1 MDVGGCCWVAGGDD
15 QRLLLLLLLLVVVEA
30 VPQLIDVDCGESG
43 VEDMPPVG
51 LDAGWRGWENW
62 VAVGA
67 MGWKLARSGVTVL
80 KPGCWAL
87 TAPNLFAGVAAGA
100 AGGVDQEKAAVGVD
114 FLLPEV
120 GDVSGAFV
128 TTLSHPASMGLAGAP
143 LGPPLTRDS
152 KSVSVAPFASKDAPA
167 TGPKDMK
174 SSFRA
179 DPLASPPDSS
189 CSFLV
194 CSSSTLLES
203 DLMSSMK
210 AWNCLRSRS
219 GPKLMLQRIGRI
231 SMAANS
237 ASATLPI
244 TRRALSAAIITAG
257 SLVLIALIRGTIFS
271 CIVNLS
277 RAVDEVAFFF
287 CGAKPSRPSSPLESL
302 DPPHSVTNACSPL
315 TLMARLLV
323 LLKMAAMTG
332 KSSFLMVLKS
342 S

>member
-1 MDVGGCCWVAGGDD
+1 M
-15 QRLLLLLLLLVVVEA
+15 
-30 VPQLIDVDCGESG
+30 
-43 VEDMPPVG
+43 
-51 LDAGWRGWENW
+51 
-62 VAVGA
+62 VGA

-87 TAPNLFAGVAAGA
+87 TPPSLFAEAAAGA

-114 FLLPEV
+114 FLLLPAV
-120 GDVSGAFV
+120 GDVSGAFD
-128 TTLSHPASMGLAGAP
+128 TILSHPESIGLAEAP
-143 LGPPLTRDS
+143 LELPLTRDS

-179 DPLASPPDSS
+179 DPLVLPPDNS
-189 CSFLV
+189 CNFLV
-194 CSSSTLLES
+194 CSSSTLLER
-203 DLMSSMK
+203 DLTSSMK

-219 GPKLMLQRIGRI
+219 GPKLMLQRTGRI
-231 SMAANS
+231 SMATNS
-237 ASATLPI
+237 ASATLP
-244 TRRALSAAIITAG
+244 TTWRTLSAAIITAG

-287 CGAKPSRPSSPLESL
+287 CGAKPSRPSSPPGSL
-302 DPPHSVTNACSPL
+302 DPPHSVTNACKPL

-323 LLKMAAMTG
+323 LLKMVAMTG

-342 S
+342 SWGRTDGRLLSAASTSEGVGASRALKMMGKMSEKLLEERRYRE